1 MSRGTIRP
9 EKSNPLPLRSST
21 PLSRLMLRFFG
32 LLFLAVA
39 ALALVYSR

>member
-1 MSRGTIRP
+1 METIQP
-9 EKSNPLPLRSST
+9 ENPAPVQMRSST

-39 ALALVYSR
+39 LLALVYSR

>member
-1 MSRGTIRP
+1 MSMETIRP
-9 EKSNPLPLRSST
+9 EDAAPAQVRTTT